1 MTRVLASA
9 ATWTKR
15 LLLLVLALLFLWQ
28 LWLFGWV
35 LWWKWNPPRLTRF
48 MEIRLEEMQVK
59 NPRAVLYQQWVDYAR
74 IAPHL
79 KRAVVSAEDDRFL
92 QHTGFDWN
100 GIQKAMEKNRQR
112 GQVVAGGS
120 TITQQLAKNLFLS
133 PDKSFWRKAQEAVL
147 TVMIEATWD
156 KQRILEVYLNV
167 IEWGNGIFGAEAAAR
182 HYFGTGC
189 HQLSPSQ
196 AARLAAMVPSPRRF
210 DRRRDSPYLAER
222 SDIILSRMN
231 ASRIP

>member
-1 MTRVLASA
+1 MSRALASG

-15 LLLLVLALLFLWQ
+15 LLLLVLALLLLWQ

-48 MEIRLEEMQVK
+48 MEIRLAEMHVK
-59 NPRAVLYQQWVDYAR
+59 NPHAVLYQQWVDYAR
-74 IAPHL
+74 ISPHL

-92 QHTGFDWN
+92 LHTGFDWN

-147 TVMIEATWD
+147 TIMIEATWD

-189 HQLSPSQ
+189 QQLSPGQ

-222 SDIILSRMN
+222 SDIILGRMN